1 MVYIHYK
8 SVVILL
14 FSVLNHGFFTI
25 DSRTLNLYLFSSST
39 ISHESFTVAVT
50 VHVTDSHI
58 TICEIG
64 F

>member
-8 SVVILL
+8 IVVILF
-14 FSVLNHGFFTI
+14 FSVFNHGFFTI
-25 DSRTLNLYLFSSST
+25 GSRALNLYMFSFSK
-39 ISHESFTVAVT
+39 ISHEFFTVAVT

-58 TICEIG
+58 TICEIE